1 LRYSVPVLVPEQ
13 LAEKVVSAE
22 RRTSVS
28 AMSGGR
34 MTGRG
39 AGEGTGLG
47 GGGTGVGDESPPQA
61 LTAATTDA
69 ALANSLTRCID
80 IPPHAKLDSARSEPR
95 IEELKPEAFAQ
106 ARGCSHTMPDGTSS
120 FALTCVNGDRADL
133 RSVRFQ
139 LSFVSR
145 GAAREGRIGYAGA
158 VPDVFCGRR
167 FLFSACH
174 LN

>member
-1 LRYSVPVLVPEQ
+1 
-13 LAEKVVSAE
+13 
-22 RRTSVS
+22 
-28 AMSGGR
+28 MSGGR
-34 MTGRG
+34 ETGTG
-39 AGEGTGLG
+39 AGAGAG
-47 GGGTGVGDESPPQA
+47 GGLAGDGVGGVEVLPPHP
-61 LTAATTDA
+61 LTAAMIDTA
-69 ALANSLTRCID
+69 QANSLTRGIGN
-80 IPPHAKLDSARSEPR
+80 PQHANRDSARSELR
-95 IEELKPEAFAQ
+95 IDELRPEAFAQ
-106 ARGCSHTMPDGTSS
+106 ARGRSHSRLDGTSS

-158 VPDVFCGRR
+158 VPDAFCGRR